1 MTVSFQQPPPPQSQ
15 PQPQPEQPPQPQP
28 QQPPQPQRTIRKL
41 IVEVVDARDLLPKD
55 GQGSSSAYV
64 VADFDGQR
72 KRTATKYKDL
82 NPVWNEPLEFVVSD
96 PDNMDY
102 EEPSI
107 EVKPGKPFTHKPGDY
122 NGRLHISMA
131 TLGLGVATKR
141 SILQCN
147 VGNKSPVYLCC
158 LYPEKN
164 ECLQLHLEFDE
175 ADEVMFSVLGPRS
188 VHLAGYYLDSG
199 SGSEEEFLAKK
210 KPQKGKARHR
220 RLKKTYLISDSD
232 MECENENDNSRPIS
246 SLFKTKLS
254 TDEDAT

>member
-102 EEPSI
+102 EELEI
-107 EVKPGKPFTHKPGDY
+107 EVLNDKRYGNSGTDIPSTVGLSQFPFFYLLKSFMLSQFPFGILIITFWEQSIF
-122 NGRLHISMA
+122 NG
-131 TLGLGVATKR
+131 
-141 SILQCN
+141 
-147 VGNKSPVYLCC
+147 LC
-158 LYPEKN
+158 
-164 ECLQLHLEFDE
+164 
-175 ADEVMFSVLGPRS
+175 
-188 VHLAGYYLDSG
+188 
-199 SGSEEEFLAKK
+199 
-210 KPQKGKARHR
+210 
-220 RLKKTYLISDSD
+220 
-232 MECENENDNSRPIS
+232 
-246 SLFKTKLS
+246 
-254 TDEDAT
+254 